1 MVEYEPD
8 IYYVEV
14 IMGSRAMKGRPGTTI
29 SQKKTGFLMVI
40 TIIVAV
46 IAALGFGAISVMN
59 TWLEDLP
66 DYADAD
72 AYNAS
77 LPTVVY
83 ASDGTTVLAEFQ
95 LEFREPVA
103 IDQISDYVL
112 KGTVATEDERFYSH
126 GGVDLWGIGRA
137 LVNNLMGGQLEGAST
152 ITQ

>member
-1 MVEYEPD
+1 
-8 IYYVEV
+8 
-14 IMGSRAMKGRPGTTI
+14 MGSRAMKGRPGTTI
-29 SQKKTGFLMVI
+29 SQKKTGFLMVF
-40 TIIVAV
+40 TVIIAL
-46 IAALGFGAISVMN
+46 IAALAFGAISVMN

-103 IDQISDYVL
+103 IDQISEYVL
-112 KGTVATEDERFYSH
+112 KGTVAT
-126 GGVDLWGIGRA
+126 
-137 LVNNLMGGQLEGAST
+137 
-152 ITQ
+152 

>member
-83 ASDGTTVLAEFQ
+83 ASDGGVPAGVP
-95 LEFREPVA
+95 RA
-103 IDQISDYVL
+103 
-112 KGTVATEDERFYSH
+112 
-126 GGVDLWGIGRA
+126 GGHRPNQRLRS
-137 LVNNLMGGQLEGAST
+137 EGHCGH
-152 ITQ
+152 